1 MRQLTPAL
9 FDELKNE
16 KSELHALLEYVKADD
31 TLDMEFRGNSFTL
44 YYRGGALLTVEEISS
59 GSYNWNGITGKYL
72 LAGKDRYEQKHKDAE
87 QFDEYIPEAKHIIDR
102 YICLG
107 TKNHLGE
114 KEIQQLVVKENN
126 YSPNSNDTD
135 YFIVDMEYEVGKKDD
150 SPRFDLIALRWD
162 SNPTARKKDNV
173 SLAIIEVKQ
182 GIKSI
187 QTTYYE
193 KDGITRI
200 NPGLRKHQKD
210 YLEFIEKKTL
220 PKFRDDMLTIFKQK
234 CELGLIRANPKIEQK
249 VKYTEEKCLPPE
261 EKPLHIDIE
270 APLHI
275 DFICMLANYK
285 KESRALEIEFIG
297 MEDCKFIK
305 SSYAGYGLY
314 ANNVF
319 TISPKYRNMKRT
331 FYYKEREKQ
340 TELFNN
346 KFFGAAKNGG
356 HWALTDFKGNVT
368 GVEHN
373 KEFILTPESSVA
385 NLFNKDSLDYLDY
398 FESHNISWWRQEE
411 DGYFPS
417 GHLVSSQIYCLNH
430 LFALRTDDKAV
441 KVIIEKATG
450 MKFDKVLPSIID
462 KDPKSFISFEFV
474 LDNDKLLGENDE
486 GWGRGTL
493 CTSVDAMILAE
504 KDGVEWLIP
513 IEWKYT
519 ETYKREDK
527 TNTKRIERYADLIKS
542 SKRLKMPQDGIPH
555 SVYFVEPNYE
565 LMRQTLLCEQ
575 LVAKDYAVDF
585 FHINIIPKGNTELRK
600 AVENEF
606 MQNLTNEAK
615 FKIIDPQDLLSPLKG
630 NDDYKELMEYLQTRY
645 WK

>member
-1 MRQLTPAL
+1 MRQLTPTL
-9 FDELKNE
+9 FNELKDE
-16 KSELHALLEYVKADD
+16 KKGKFHDLLEYVKADD
-31 TLDMEFRGNSFTL
+31 TLDMEFRGDSFTL
-44 YYRGGALLTVEEISS
+44 YYRGGQLLSVRETKLKKYVWNQLDAK
-59 GSYNWNGITGKYL
+59 YNDGHELKNNP
-72 LAGKDRYEQKHKDAE
+72 ENFE
-87 QFDEYIPEAKHIIDR
+87 EYIPEAKHLID
-102 YICLG
+102 YHIS
-107 TKNHLGE
+107 TSKKNQLGE

-135 YFIVDMEYEVGKKDD
+135 YFIVDMEYKVGKKDD

-162 SNPTARKKDNV
+162 SNSAARQKDEV

-187 QTTYYE
+187 RTTFYE
-193 KDGITRI
+193 KDGKTHI

-210 YLEFIEKKTL
+210 YFEFIKKKSL
-220 PKFRDDMLTIFKQK
+220 PKFCDDMLTVFKQK
-234 CELGLIRANPKIEQK
+234 CELGLIRANEKIEQK
-249 VKYTEEKCLPPE
+249 VKYTEGKCLPPE
-261 EKPLHIDIE
+261 EIPHIDKE
-270 APLHI
+270 KPLHI

-285 KESRALEIEFIG
+285 KDSRALEIEFIG

-368 GVEHN
+368 GVVHS
-373 KEFILTPESSVA
+373 KEFILTPESSID
-385 NLFNKDSLDYLDY
+385 NLFNKDSLDY

-417 GHLVSSQIYCLNH
+417 GHLVSSQIHCLNH

-474 LDNDKLLGENDE
+474 LDNDILLGENDE

-504 KDGVEWLIP
+504 KDGEKWLIP

-519 ETYKREDK
+519 ETYEREDK
-527 TNTKRIERYADLIKS
+527 TNKKCIDRYADLIKS
-542 SKRLKMPQDGIPH
+542 SKRLKTPEDGIPH

-575 LVAKDYAVDF
+575 LVAKDYAVNF
-585 FHINIIPKGNTELRK
+585 FHINIIPKGNTELRE

-606 MQNLTNEAK
+606 MQMLTKEAK

-630 NDDYKELMEYLQTRY
+630 NDDYKELMEYLETRY

>member
-1 MRQLTPAL
+1 MRQLTEIL
-9 FDELKNE
+9 FNELKNGQF
-16 KSELHALLEYVKADD
+16 KTLLEYVKNDD
-31 TLDMEFRGNSFTL
+31 TLDMEFRGNSFEL
-44 YYRGGALLTVEEISS
+44 YYRGGQLLLISEIKPKKYVWNALDAK
-59 GSYNWNGITGKYL
+59 YNDG
-72 LAGKDRYEQKHKDAE
+72 HKLKNNPE
-87 QFDEYIPEAKHIIDR
+87 NFEEYIPEAKHLID
-102 YICLG
+102 YHICASK
-107 TKNHLGE
+107 KNHLGE

-126 YSPNSNDTD
+126 YSTNSNDTD
-135 YFIVDMEYEVGKKDD
+135 YFIVDMEYKIGKKND

-162 SNPTARKKDNV
+162 SNPTTRKKDSV

-182 GIKSI
+182 GIESI
-187 QTTYYE
+187 QTTYCE
-193 KDGITRI
+193 KDGKPHI

-220 PKFRDDMLTIFKQK
+220 PRFCDDMLTVFKQK
-234 CELGLIRANPKIEQK
+234 CELGLIRANPKIEQI
-249 VKYTEEKCLPPE
+249 VSFTNNYPLQLEK
-261 EKPLHIDIE
+261 
-270 APLHI
+270 PLHI
-275 DFICMLANYK
+275 DFICLLANFK
-285 KESRALEIEFIG
+285 DKSRALEIEFIG

-319 TISPKYRNMKRT
+319 TISPKYRNMQRT
-331 FYYKEREKQ
+331 FYYNEREKQ
-340 TELFNN
+340 TKLFNN
-346 KFFGAAKNGG
+346 GFFGAAKNGG

-368 GVEHN
+368 GIVHN
-373 KEFILTPESSVA
+373 NEFILTPESSID

-417 GHLVSSQIYCLNH
+417 GHLVSSQIHCLNH

-450 MKFDKVLPSIID
+450 LKFDKVLPSIID
-462 KDPKSFISFEFV
+462 NDSKSFISFEFV

-493 CTSVDAMILAE
+493 CTSIDAMILAE
-504 KDGVEWLIP
+504 KDGEKWLIP

-527 TNTKRIERYADLIKS
+527 TNKKRIDRYADLIKS
-542 SKRLKMPQDGIPH
+542 SKRLKTPQDGIPH

-575 LVAKDYAVDF
+575 LVANGYADDF
-585 FHINIIPKGNTELRK
+585 FHINIIPNGNTELRA

-606 MQNLTNEAK
+606 MPMFTKDAK
-615 FKIIDPQDLLSPLKG
+615 FKIIDPQEFLFPLKG
-630 NDDYKELMEYLQTRY
+630 DEKYAKLLKYLEERY

>member
-102 YICLG
+102 YIVLG
-107 TKNHLGE
+107 PKNHLGE

-135 YFIVDMEYEVGKKDD
+135 YFIVDMEYEEGK
-150 SPRFDLIALRWD
+150 SRFDLIALRWD
-162 SNPTARKKDNV
+162 SNGKSRQKNEV
-173 SLAIIEVKQ
+173 SLAVIEVKQ
-182 GIKSI
+182 GYNTIRTSKKS
-187 QTTYYE
+187 
-193 KDGITRI
+193 
-200 NPGLRKHQKD
+200 PGLRKHQKD
-210 YLEFIEKKTL
+210 FNAFIEKKQKSHKL
-220 PKFRDDMLTIFKQK
+220 DDFCQDMLMIFKQK
-234 CELGLIRANPKIEQK
+234 CELKLIRANEKMKKITCDSNLQLK
-249 VKYTEEKCLPPE
+249 TPE
-261 EKPLHIDIE
+261 
-270 APLHI
+270 I
-275 DFICMLANYK
+275 DFICLLANFK
-285 KESRALEIEFIG
+285 DKSRALEIEFIG

-305 SSYAGYGLY
+305 SSFAGYGLY
-314 ANNVF
+314 ANKMF
-319 TISPKYRNMKRT
+319 IISPKYRNMSDEYKEYEKQKQVD
-331 FYYKEREKQ
+331 FYYAQRKLGSESVFGDSENFGHYNFTNEKG
-340 TELFNN
+340 
-346 KFFGAAKNGG
+346 KIIK
-356 HWALTDFKGNVT
+356 T
-368 GVEHN
+368 GSY
-373 KEFILTPESSVA
+373 KFILKPDNSKN
-385 NLFNKDSLDYLDY
+385 NLFAGIRDNAHDNALDY
-398 FESHNISWWRQEE
+398 FDKHKISWWRQKE

-417 GHLVSSQIYCLNH
+417 GHLVSSQIHCLNH

-504 KDGVEWLIP
+504 KDGEKWLIP

-519 ETYKREDK
+519 ETYEREDK
-527 TNTKRIERYADLIKS
+527 TNKKRIDRYADLIKS
-542 SKRLKMPQDGIPH
+542 SKRLKTPEDGIPH

-575 LVAKDYAVDF
+575 LVAKDYAVNF
-585 FHINIIPKGNTELRK
+585 FHINIIPKGNTELRE

-606 MQNLTNEAK
+606 MQMLTKEAK

-630 NDDYKELMEYLQTRY
+630 NDDYKELMEYLETRY

>member
-1 MRQLTPAL
+1 MRQLTPTL
-9 FDELKNE
+9 FNELKDE
-16 KSELHALLEYVKADD
+16 KKGKFHDLLEYVKADD
-31 TLDMEFRGNSFTL
+31 TLDMEFRGDSFTL
-44 YYRGGALLTVEEISS
+44 YYRGGQLLSVRETKLKKYVWNQLDAK
-59 GSYNWNGITGKYL
+59 YNDGHELKNNP
-72 LAGKDRYEQKHKDAE
+72 ENFE
-87 QFDEYIPEAKHIIDR
+87 EYIPEAKHLID
-102 YICLG
+102 YHIS
-107 TKNHLGE
+107 TSKKNQLGE

-135 YFIVDMEYEVGKKDD
+135 YFIVDMEYKVGKKDD

-162 SNPTARKKDNV
+162 SNSAARQKDEV

-187 QTTYYE
+187 RTTFYE
-193 KDGITRI
+193 KDGKTHI

-210 YLEFIEKKTL
+210 YFEFIKKKSL
-220 PKFRDDMLTIFKQK
+220 PKFCDDMLTVFKQK
-234 CELGLIRANPKIEQK
+234 CELGLIRANEKIEQK
-249 VKYTEEKCLPPE
+249 VKYTEGKCLPPE
-261 EKPLHIDIE
+261 EIPHIDKE
-270 APLHI
+270 KPLHI

-285 KESRALEIEFIG
+285 KDSRALEIEFIG

-368 GVEHN
+368 GVVHS
-373 KEFILTPESSVA
+373 KEFILTPESSID
-385 NLFNKDSLDYLDY
+385 NLFNKDSLDY

-417 GHLVSSQIYCLNH
+417 GHLVSSQIHCLNH

-474 LDNDKLLGENDE
+474 LDNDILLGENDE

-504 KDGVEWLIP
+504 KDGAKWLIP

-527 TNTKRIERYADLIKS
+527 TNKKRIERYADLIKS
-542 SKRLKMPQDGIPH
+542 SKRLKTPEDGIPH

-575 LVAKDYAVDF
+575 LVAKDYAVNF
-585 FHINIIPKGNTELRK
+585 FHINIIPKGNTELRE

-606 MQNLTNEAK
+606 MQMLTKEAK

-630 NDDYKELMEYLQTRY
+630 NDDYKELMEYLETRY

>member
-1 MRQLTPAL
+1 
-9 FDELKNE
+9 
-16 KSELHALLEYVKADD
+16 
-31 TLDMEFRGNSFTL
+31 
-44 YYRGGALLTVEEISS
+44 
-59 GSYNWNGITGKYL
+59 
-72 LAGKDRYEQKHKDAE
+72 
-87 QFDEYIPEAKHIIDR
+87 
-102 YICLG
+102 
-107 TKNHLGE
+107 
-114 KEIQQLVVKENN
+114 
-126 YSPNSNDTD
+126 
-135 YFIVDMEYEVGKKDD
+135 
-150 SPRFDLIALRWD
+150 
-162 SNPTARKKDNV
+162 
-173 SLAIIEVKQ
+173 
-182 GIKSI
+182 
-187 QTTYYE
+187 
-193 KDGITRI
+193 
-200 NPGLRKHQKD
+200 
-210 YLEFIEKKTL
+210 
-220 PKFRDDMLTIFKQK
+220 MLTIFKQK

-314 ANNVF
+314 ANNLF
-319 TISPKYRNMKRT
+319 TISPKYRNMSDKYREDERQKQVD
-331 FYYKEREKQ
+331 FYYEQRRLGNESV
-340 TELFNN
+340 
-346 KFFGAAKNGG
+346 FGDAKNYG
-356 HWALTDFKGNVT
+356 HYNSINKKGEIIKT
-368 GVEHN
+368 ASY
-373 KEFILTPESSVA
+373 KFILNPDNSKN
-385 NLFNKDSLDYLDY
+385 NLFAGIRDNALDY
-398 FESHNISWWRQEE
+398 FDKHEISWWRQEE

-417 GHLVSSQIYCLNH
+417 GHLISSQIHCLNH

-493 CTSVDAMILAE
+493 CTSIDAMILAE

-542 SKRLKMPQDGIPH
+542 SKRLKTPQDGIPH

-575 LVAKDYAVDF
+575 LIAKDYAVDF
-585 FHINIIPKGNTELRK
+585 FHINIIPKGNTELRD

-606 MQNLTNEAK
+606 MQMLAKEAK
-615 FKIIDPQDLLSPLKG
+615 FKIIDPEELLSPLKG
-630 NDDYKELMEYLQTRY
+630 NDDYKDLITYLETRH